1 MICRFFKQGRCRF
14 GTACWNQHHEAGEPS
29 TRSTTEHT
37 TTQLVSLS
45 KKRCQPESSQPNLT
59 YLDHTTVSAFNH
71 GLSPRAARAKA
82 LRLSLDQNARRW
94 NDQAHDPAPTLT
106 PIGIHSHT
114 DTDWF
119 FTKHPNSSS
128 LLLYP
133 QAPTS
138 EGTQP
143 PVCVINSDLTISFGP
158 IKGDYMCKAHGRL
171 FRTVIIDNPWSQTG
185 DTTALLYAN
194 IWGAKGKRS
203 TPQSKGSP
211 FALLHCL
218 PRS

>member
-14 GTACWNQHHEAGEPS
+14 GTTCWNQHHEAGEPS
-29 TRSTTEHT
+29 TRSTTEPTDTHSA
-37 TTQLVSLS
+37 SLS
-45 KKRCQPESSQPNLT
+45 KKRCQPESIQPNPT
-59 YLDHTTVSAFNH
+59 YLDYKTVSALNH

-82 LRLSLDQNARRW
+82 LRLSLDQTTRCW

-133 QAPTS
+133 QAPS
-138 EGTQP
+138 G
-143 PVCVINSDLTISFGP
+143 
-158 IKGDYMCKAHGRL
+158 
-171 FRTVIIDNPWSQTG
+171 G
-185 DTTALLYAN
+185 DTTPGLRN
-194 IWGAKGKRS
+194 
-203 TPQSKGSP
+203 
-211 FALLHCL
+211 
-218 PRS
+218 